1 MPSPRSG
8 RAGNAVSPTEPK
20 KPEEADKADPGEMAK
35 IKSQQ
40 QAAGTGKYGAAKFKP
55 FTPSAAEEE
64 EAEEGEE
71 EAEEKTWIEIELVD
85 ENDEPVPGEKYR
97 ITLPDGRVAEGTL
110 DTNGSAR
117 VSGIDPGTCQITFPD
132 LDKEAWERL

>member
-1 MPSPRSG
+1 MPSPKSG
-8 RAGNAVSPTEPK
+8 KPGKAVTPTEPK

-40 QAAGTGKYGAAKFKP
+40 QASGTGKYGAAKFKP
-55 FTPSAAEEE
+55 FTPSEEE
-64 EAEEGEE
+64 EQTE
-71 EAEEKTWIEIELVD
+71 EEKTWIEIELVD

-110 DTNGSAR
+110 DVNGFAR
-117 VSGIDPGTCQITFPD
+117 ISGIAPGTCQITFPN
-132 LDKEAWERL
+132 LDKDAWEKI